1 MKIYANRGG
10 NSNVESF
17 ELGNDFIAVKFKSTL
32 KIYVYSYSSAG
43 AYNVDRAK
51 RLAEDGSGLGSHIM
65 LSMRNDFE
73 R

>member
-1 MKIYANRGG
+1 MEIYANRGG

-17 ELGNDFIAVKFKSTL
+17 ELGNDFIAVKFKSTS

-43 AYNVDRAK
+43 AYNVYRAK
-51 RLAEDGSGLGSHIM
+51 VLAKDGSGLGSHIM
-65 LSMRNDFE
+65 WSMRNDFE